1 MVRHNRKIITCL
13 FTGLFFVLGCS
24 ETDRQI
30 APEAGNL
37 GGPDI
42 GVTDAAMPDV
52 SIDAYFEHVL
62 VPSIKSRVKFKG
74 AKRFG
79 IDLASALG
87 LEAESLCNELGLY
100 NCLEVHQI
108 VLGGM
113 EPYRLGINK
122 PLPKAGLTAPIAAD
136 RVALAACAERVK
148 RDFAVDGTSVLFE
161 RLPESEQ
168 RPSEQWR
175 ASIASQL
182 YQRVL
187 RREATPDENQAL
199 VNFYDEV
206 ELEHGGAS
214 TETTKDWVSLSC
226 FAVSTML
233 EALFY

>member
-1 MVRHNRKIITCL
+1 MVRHNRKFITCL
-13 FTGLFFVLGCS
+13 LTGLILLLGCS
-24 ETDRQI
+24 KTQTQDG
-30 APEAGNL
+30 AVAGSA
-37 GGPDI
+37 GEPA
-42 GVTDAAMPDV
+42 VEVSDAAV
-52 SIDAYFEHVL
+52 SDMSVDAFFEHVL

-79 IDLASALG
+79 TDLASALG
-87 LEAESLCNELGLY
+87 IEPEALCNELGLY

-148 RDFAVDGTSVLFE
+148 RDFSSDGPSVLFE
-161 RLPESEQ
+161 RLPEVDA
-168 RPSEQWR
+168 RPSSEWR
-175 ASIASQL
+175 QGVANQL

-187 RREATPDENQAL
+187 RRAATSDESAAL

-214 TETTKDWVSLSC
+214 TDTTKDWLSLSC

>member
-1 MVRHNRKIITCL
+1 MVRHNRKLIACL
-13 FTGLFFVLGCS
+13 VSGFFCLWGCS
-24 ETDRQI
+24 ETERQSES
-30 APEAGNL
+30 EAGSAGQPAVERL
-37 GGPDI
+37 
-42 GVTDAAMPDV
+42 DASIPDV
-52 SIDAYFEHVL
+52 SVDAYFEHVL
-62 VPSIKSRVKFKG
+62 VPSIKSLVKFKG

-79 IDLASALG
+79 TDLANALG
-87 LEAESLCNELGLY
+87 LEAEALCNELGLY

-148 RDFAVDGTSVLFE
+148 RDFSEDGTPVLFD
-161 RLPESEQ
+161 RLPDTEE
-168 RPSEQWR
+168 RPSEEWR
-175 ASIASQL
+175 ASVASQL

-187 RREATPDENQAL
+187 RREATQYENQAL
-199 VNFYDEV
+199 VNFYDQV
-206 ELEHGGAS
+206 ELEHGGVSA
-214 TETTKDWVSLSC
+214 ETTKDWVSLSC

>member
-1 MVRHNRKIITCL
+1 VRHNRKLITCL
-13 FTGLFFVLGCS
+13 ICGLFSLWGCS
-24 ETDRQI
+24 ETDRQTE
-30 APEAGNL
+30 PEAGSAGEPAVERL
-37 GGPDI
+37 
-42 GVTDAAMPDV
+42 DASIPDV
-52 SIDAYFEHVL
+52 SVDAYFEHVL

-79 IDLASALG
+79 TDLASALG
-87 LEAESLCNELGLY
+87 LEAEALCNELGLY

-136 RVALAACAERVK
+136 RVALAACAERIK
-148 RDFAVDGTSVLFE
+148 RDFAPDATSVLFD
-161 RLPESEQ
+161 RLPELDQ

-175 ASIASQL
+175 QAVASQL

-187 RREATPDENQAL
+187 RRDATSNESLAL

-214 TETTKDWVSLSC
+214 EETTKDWVSLSC